1 MQRDHE
7 RKLEQLRED
16 HRREMNNIREKYL
29 DEVRERLHFAFT

>member
-7 RKLEQLRED
+7 RKLEQLKED

-29 DEVRERLHFAFT
+29 DEVREYLHFTFT